1 MKNLALQ
8 TIDTE
13 IKGLELLKTLID
25 DTFNVVVE
33 RIAGIKGHVVFSGLG
48 KNTHICC
55 KIAASLS
62 STGTPAIFIHPSE
75 AQHGDVGMLSEN
87 DILIVVSNSGETTD
101 LFEIINYAKLLNIKI
116 IAITSVPHSSISK
129 LADYTL
135 LIPSKDVASEAC
147 PFNKTPTTS
156 TTTTLVL
163 GDALTVA
170 LMHRKNFQLEQYK
183 IRHPGGKL
191 GYSMR
196 QVKDVMH
203 TGNEIPLVDE
213 KTLIQDAVITM
224 SEKRLGCVGVVNN
237 SGQLV
242 GIVTDGDIRRNM
254 SKDLFLKQVAQIMTK
269 NPKIIDKDKL
279 ISEAL
284 KTMTTNKITSLFII
298 DELQKAAG
306 IIHIHQCL

>member
-1 MKNLALQ
+1 MKNVALQ

-33 RIAGIKGHVVFSGLG
+33 LIAGIKGHVVFSGLG

-163 GDALTVA
+163 GDALTIA

-183 IRHPGGKL
+183 IRHPGGTL

-254 SKDLFLKQVAQIMTK
+254 SKDLFLEQVAQIMTK